1 VASRQKLG
9 MVRVTVLDTG
19 IGIRPEDYEKLFQ
32 KFTQADASTTRRYG
46 GTGLGLTIS
55 QSLAELMGGS
65 IGFISEYGKGS
76 EFWLELPLPV
86 VRSRDEQTVL
96 RA

>member
-1 VASRQKLG
+1 
-9 MVRVTVLDTG
+9 
-19 IGIRPEDYEKLFQ
+19 
-32 KFTQADASTTRRYG
+32 
-46 GTGLGLTIS
+46 
-55 QSLAELMGGS
+55 MGGS